1 MKELP
6 PLRHYEELKKAMEKD
21 GISQMNH
28 VPCILEF
35 LLQRERIMDTRLAIL
50 EKRLDIEVKVLKE

>member
-6 PLRHYEELKKAMEKD
+6 PLRHYEELKKAMHKD

-28 VPCILEF
+28 VPVILEF
-35 LLQRERIMDTRLAIL
+35 LLQRERMMDTRLSVL
-50 EKRLDIEVKVLKE
+50 EKQLNMQVKVFKE